1 MKIAVCFS
9 GLIRTGIN
17 CYVNITRYLGDML
30 PDCDFFLHTWDYET
44 NKPFARTHWNNI
56 RFIQRPDE
64 ALSQEKLQKFIE
76 LYNPIRYKVDS
87 YSEFMNSHMTN
98 NQFPIVWHTLCR
110 SFELK
115 RQYEIENNFKYDV
128 VIKIRPDVIFPTA
141 KNFGSELSNIDLS
154 KSTIYSD
161 PHCDNRLADVF
172 WVTNSNVADIM
183 IDLVKEPGHSV
194 HDSSA
199 ALNRFLQN
207 RGIINQPLSKTNL
220 VCYTIYR
227 YESYMFDPMTN
238 FRECFMNDLIH
249 YSSISEEEIYKV
261 FRDNNENKLYG
272 TIR

>member
-87 YSEFMNSHMTN
+87 YSEFMNSHM
-98 NQFPIVWHTLCR
+98 
-110 SFELK
+110 
-115 RQYEIENNFKYDV
+115 
-128 VIKIRPDVIFPTA
+128 
-141 KNFGSELSNIDLS
+141 
-154 KSTIYSD
+154 
-161 PHCDNRLADVF
+161 
-172 WVTNSNVADIM
+172 
-183 IDLVKEPGHSV
+183 
-194 HDSSA
+194 
-199 ALNRFLQN
+199 
-207 RGIINQPLSKTNL
+207 
-220 VCYTIYR
+220 
-227 YESYMFDPMTN
+227 
-238 FRECFMNDLIH
+238 NDLIH